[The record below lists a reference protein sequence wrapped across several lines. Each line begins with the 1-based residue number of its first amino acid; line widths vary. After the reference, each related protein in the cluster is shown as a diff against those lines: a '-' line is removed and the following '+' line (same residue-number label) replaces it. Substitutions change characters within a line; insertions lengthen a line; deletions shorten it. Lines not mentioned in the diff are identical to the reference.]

1 VKKRPKGGGPSP
13 PADDDVV
20 EMLIQKLR
28 WLRLPGMVGAVRELL
43 AKAAADNLCTTE
55 VISRLCDEEKQSRLR
70 SAVERRVRGA
80 RFPEI
85 NTIDAFDFDF
95 DPVRK
100 KIRGRYLA
108 LHDLAFL
115 QKGINPL
122 FVGFPGTG
130 KTFLARSLAYRA
142 CLDTRRV
149 VFVTAPRMLNDLHGA
164 EIHGSLDRALLR
176 YVRPDLIV
184 IDDFAVLAMDPAQ
197 AKLAFQVISERYDH
211 RRSTV
216 ITTNRPFKEWTKV
229 FPDAL
234 NAQVIAERLTER
246 SELFLLDGKGYRNPQ
261 T

>member
-1 VKKRPKGGGPSP
+1 
-13 PADDDVV
+13 
-20 EMLIQKLR
+20 M
-28 WLRLPGMVGAVRELL
+28 
-43 AKAAADNLCTTE
+43 
-55 VISRLCDEEKQSRLR
+55 R
-70 SAVERRVRGA
+70 SAVARRVQGA

-100 KIRGRYLA
+100 KLRARYLA
-108 LHDLAFL
+108 LHDLTFL

-130 KTFLARSLAYRA
+130 KTFLARALAYRA

-149 VFVTAPRMLNDLHGA
+149 VFVTAPRMLNELHGA
-164 EIHGSLDRALLR
+164 EIHGSLERALLR
-176 YVRPDLIV
+176 YVRADLLV
-184 IDDFAVLAMDPAQ
+184 LDDFAVLAMDAAQ
-197 AKLAFQVISERYDH
+197 AKLAFQVISERYDY
-211 RRSTV
+211 RRSTL
-216 ITTNRPFKEWTKV
+216 ITTNRPFKDWTKV

-246 SELFLLDGKGYRNPQ
+246 SELFVLDGKGYRNAH